1 MDGCTQLSHIDQIF
15 MTFIDVRQCR
25 LSGISEQEF
34 LLPDQVEKVQREEAG
49 SPDLKSYFCFSR
61 SSKAQEV
68 TCKCIH
74 NSEG

>member
-1 MDGCTQLSHIDQIF
+1 MDGFTQLSHINQIF
-15 MTFIDVRQCR
+15 MTLIDIRQYR
-25 LSGISEQEF
+25 ISGISQQEY

-49 SPDLKSYFCFSR
+49 SPELKSYFCFSR

-68 TCKCIH
+68 TCKCVH